1 MTTPIETV
9 ADALIAFILSLLRDP
24 AAMEE
29 FNDDPETAMAA
40 RGVQG
45 ACAADVKSV
54 APIIVDH
61 PSVAARPASHSAM
74 PASRDRDGG
83 GDPSPFN
90 APGGDPDVVR
100 EISRI
105 INQFT
110 TIDARS
116 TVVDMSTNQ
125 NIWTDGGDVTQIF
138 DQEAVVASGDNS
150 IGAGGDVT
158 VDTSDTTVSVGDVS
172 IGNTTNTDSNNTTT
186 TGTPDDAADDAAVD
200 EETDAAASVPADLTE
215 VDGLEEAADAVET
228 AIDTATATAADAP
241 AAVEPAPAP
250 VPEEAAPLMTDMTD
264 PAGSDGSEP
273 LTAPE
278 PEAYPDEILEEQ

>member
-24 AAMEE
+24 AAVEE

-61 PSVAARPASHSAM
+61 PSVAARPSITVRESA
-74 PASRDRDGG
+74 P
-83 GDPSPFN
+83 DPRPFSSPGN
-90 APGGDPDVVR
+90 DSEVVR

-186 TGTPDDAADDAAVD
+186 TGTPDDAADDTAVD
-200 EETDAAASVPADLTE
+200 EETDAAASVPADLTD

-228 AIDTATATAADAP
+228 AIDTATAAAAAAP
-241 AAVEPAPAP
+241 AAAEPEPVPAPD
-250 VPEEAAPLMTDMTD
+250 EAAPLMTDMTD

-278 PEAYPDEILEEQ
+278 PEAYPEEILEEQ

>member
-24 AAMEE
+24 AALEE

-54 APIIVDH
+54 APIIVDD
-61 PSVAARPASHSAM
+61 PSVAARPSVNVRETA
-74 PASRDRDGG
+74 
-83 GDPSPFN
+83 DPRPFTP
-90 APGGDPDVVR
+90 PGNDSEVVR

-186 TGTPDDAADDAAVD
+186 TGTPVDTSDDAAVD
-200 EETDAAASVPADLTE
+200 EEADAAASVPADLAE
-215 VDGLEEAADAVET
+215 VDGLEEAADAVDT
-228 AIDTATATAADAP
+228 AIDTATAAAP
-241 AAVEPAPAP
+241 AAAEPVAD
-250 VPEEAAPLMTDMTD
+250 EAAPLMTDMTD
-264 PAGSDGSEP
+264 PAGSDSSEP

-278 PEAYPDEILEEQ
+278 PEAYPEEILEEQ

>member
-24 AAMEE
+24 AALEE

-54 APIIVDH
+54 APIIVDD
-61 PSVAARPASHSAM
+61 PSVAARPSVNVRETA
-74 PASRDRDGG
+74 
-83 GDPSPFN
+83 DPRPFTP
-90 APGGDPDVVR
+90 PGNDSEVVR

-186 TGTPDDAADDAAVD
+186 TGTPVDTSDDAAVD
-200 EETDAAASVPADLTE
+200 DAVDEEADAAASVPADLAE
-215 VDGLEEAADAVET
+215 VDGLEEAADAVDT
-228 AIDTATATAADAP
+228 AIDTATAAAP
-241 AAVEPAPAP
+241 AAAEPVAD
-250 VPEEAAPLMTDMTD
+250 EAAPLMTDMTD
-264 PAGSDGSEP
+264 PAGSDSSEP

-278 PEAYPDEILEEQ
+278 PEAYPEEILEEQ